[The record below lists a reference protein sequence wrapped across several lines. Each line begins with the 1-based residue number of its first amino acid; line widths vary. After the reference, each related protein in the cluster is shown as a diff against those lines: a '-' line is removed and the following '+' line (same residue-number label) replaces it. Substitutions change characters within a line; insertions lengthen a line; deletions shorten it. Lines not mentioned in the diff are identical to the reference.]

1 MIGINKRSAFHK
13 KRRSVVNRNADL
25 SCLLLRPLLLPDPFP
40 NVEQTLTDIRDD
52 ITESMQHDGAA
63 ETHHHQSSDPKKAE

>member
-1 MIGINKRSAFHK
+1 MPIFRVYFYALFY
-13 KRRSVVNRNADL
+13 
-25 SCLLLRPLLLPDPFP
+25 CPDPFP